1 MSVSGVDEVGKQSDF
16 QYLSLSVDE
25 ALPEGPYLR
34 RGNGLHQVWRLYRDN
49 LEAFTLATIP
59 SPSDTSKYI
68 SNKLY
73 LLVVARI

>member
-1 MSVSGVDEVGKQSDF
+1 MERAKQSNF

-25 ALPEGPYLR
+25 TLSEGPYLL
-34 RGNGLHQVWRLYRDN
+34 RGNRLHQLWRLYPDN

-68 SNKLY
+68 SYEFY
-73 LLVVARI
+73 LLVAAHI